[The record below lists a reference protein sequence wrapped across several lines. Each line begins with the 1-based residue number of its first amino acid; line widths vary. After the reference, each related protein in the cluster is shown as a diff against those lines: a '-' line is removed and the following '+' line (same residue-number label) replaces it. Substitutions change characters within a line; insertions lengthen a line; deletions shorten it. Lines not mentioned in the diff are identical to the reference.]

1 MDEEGTEEEKEINDG
16 KSCQVRVRRRFS
28 HSPVWLCM
36 LVCVCVQICP
46 CVVVCVQM
54 CFFVFRCVFKNVVV
68 FFFVCSTIL
77 TFACVFPL
85 MCVLMYGFVCERL
98 LFIEKNNNSEKFVKS
113 TPCNSALS
121 AP

>member
-36 LVCVCVQICP
+36 LVCVCSNMSLCG
-46 CVVVCVQM
+46 CVCSNVFFCVSVCVQE
-54 CFFVFRCVFKNVVV
+54 CGCV
-68 FFFVCSTIL
+68 FFVCSTIL

-113 TPCNSALS
+113 TLCNSALS